1 VVKKVSLAAI
11 LVFFIFSALTLQASS
26 IRADSSSPPKIQSSK
41 SFNYGTYCGI
51 NCMTS
56 TTAGGYSLGGSVTQ
70 LGTPG
75 ETTSGM
81 WLLKLDSSGS
91 KVWAQ
96 GLSSV
101 YINLGGIVSLAQ
113 AVDGGYLLA
122 GEKVFGGSHL
132 LKTDAL
138 GQVVWTQTYSN
149 VSLESVTKTTDNEF
163 VVAGTINDGTPD
175 FWLPKISSSGAM
187 E

>member
-1 VVKKVSLAAI
+1 
-11 LVFFIFSALTLQASS
+11 
-26 IRADSSSPPKIQSSK
+26 
-41 SFNYGTYCGI
+41 
-51 NCMTS
+51 
-56 TTAGGYSLGGSVTQ
+56 
-70 LGTPG
+70 
-75 ETTSGM
+75 M

-149 VSLESVTKTTDNEF
+149 VSLESVIKTTDNEF

-187 E
+187 EWNRVYDGSNAEICKSVLQTEDGGFALFGFYGFL